1 MCVCVYLTPR
11 LLGFQTGGQR
21 PIPAALFG
29 LLPPAVTNLGA
40 RWRKPWLI
48 DATSGGLE
56 PPRSLQVRPLF
67 LPCGRRQ
74 EMCAVASSH

>member
-1 MCVCVYLTPR
+1 MCVCVSHTQAVGVSDWWPETYS
-11 LLGFQTGGQR
+11 GS
-21 PIPAALFG
+21 LFG
-29 LLPPAVTNLGA
+29 LLSTAITNLGA

-56 PPRSLQVRPLF
+56 PPRSLQVRPPF

-74 EMCAVASSH
+74 ETCAVALSH